1 MNSKFIQQA
10 PVDYLKSST
19 TLIRISFHAIP
30 IVATLGL
37 LIVCLLNLMYY
48 SDLSQSISSNKENEE
63 NYLSSKKIEEQ
74 FIMPFPEQA
83 SIRRGKSN

>member
-63 NYLSSKKIEEQ
+63 NYLLSKKIEEQ
-74 FIMPFPEQA
+74 FIIPLPERA
-83 SIRRGKSN
+83 SIRHGKLN